1 MNRIEIAA
9 VLTYATCNRLLNQGV
24 TFPQVSFGR
33 GRIDLLNLSKF
44 QVVKSDNSVVFE
56 CSIGGYEVKSC
67 RQDFLSDDKWL
78 RYLTC
83 EVLDRFEFVC
93 PEGVITS
100 EDLEPATVL
109 DRLSEVKRFG
119 LQVMGF
125 EIDKMIAQVVQR
137 IGLKTYSQEQI
148 EKMRQDLGEVHYGWD
163 DKKIIHP
170 GWFPSP
176 KIVKRTMNLKRYRP
190 KLPENVVHWKI
201 SRADILRKILYRGSS
216 EFARRLREEA
226 GGVYRK
232 VQNEST

>member
-1 MNRIEIAA
+1 MNRTEIAA

-33 GRIDLLNLSKF
+33 TRIDLLNLSKF
-44 QVVKSDNSVVFE
+44 KAVKSDNGVIFE

-67 RQDFLSDDKWL
+67 RQDFLSDGKWL

-109 DRLSEVKRFG
+109 DRLSKGNRFG
-119 LQVMGF
+119 LQIMGF
-125 EIDKMIAQVVQR
+125 ETDEMIAKVVR
-137 IGLKTYSQEQI
+137 RVGLKTYSQEQI
-148 EKMRQDLGEVHYGWD
+148 EKMKQDLAEVHYDWD

-170 GWFPSP
+170 SWFPCP
-176 KIVKRTMNLKRYRP
+176 KVVKRTMNLKRHRP
-190 KLPENVVHWKI
+190 KLPENVRYWEVSKV
-201 SRADILRKILYRGSS
+201 DILRRILYRGGS
-216 EFARRLREEA
+216 EFAKRLREEA

-232 VQNEST
+232 VQG